1 MTLLNELRVIQ
12 ENIDIKLYHYN
23 TKCFKELK
31 TLELQGISDESINNK
46 STFWK
51 HPDKYTK
58 HISFF
63 FDRPPF
69 EFIIK
74 HYKNHDFYKPGMA
87 LCEHVINVND
97 LNDDVKYYVT
107 ESSIDQF
114 LLDNLWSNNELYKE
128 YIFRNLRYYAKTFL
142 SEQGS
147 GLDNLI
153 NAIKKYKGRTK
164 EYFEKATK
172 RHDFEEMKR
181 LYAANVPHI
190 FLYPSKGIIQVSE
203 HNKITL

>member
-1 MTLLNELRVIQ
+1 
-12 ENIDIKLYHYN
+12 
-23 TKCFKELK
+23 
-31 TLELQGISDESINNK
+31 
-46 STFWK
+46 
-51 HPDKYTK
+51 
-58 HISFF
+58 
-63 FDRPPF
+63 
-69 EFIIK
+69 
-74 HYKNHDFYKPGMA
+74 MA
-87 LCEHVINVND
+87 LCEHIINVNE
-97 LNDDVKYYVT
+97 LNDDIKYYVT

-190 FLYPSKGIIQVSE
+190 FLYPSEGIIQVSE